1 MTPGCSLLMAILNVM
16 VCTSLMFWASIGI
29 FTHIEWFESIFRR
42 ESDVVARIQSVT
54 STSATRSNHNDS
66 PLTSRK
72 GFVFAYWDEGRG
84 HRLSVARSIEQE
96 QSPLIFN
103 LASLG
108 LVAFTSVFFLIVVS
122 KGLIHALGLA

>member
-1 MTPGCSLLMAILNVM
+1 MAILNVM

-84 HRLSVARSIEQE
+84 HRLSGARSIEQE

>member
-1 MTPGCSLLMAILNVM
+1 MTPGSSLLMSILNVM

-29 FTHIEWFESIFRR
+29 FTHVEWFESIFRR

-66 PLTSRK
+66 TLTSRK
-72 GFVFAYWDEGRG
+72 GFVFAYWDEGLG

-108 LVAFTSVFFLIVVS
+108 LIAFTSVFFLIVVS

>member
-1 MTPGCSLLMAILNVM
+1 MAILNVM

-66 PLTSRK
+66 TLTSRK

>member
-1 MTPGCSLLMAILNVM
+1 MTPGSSLLMAILNVM

-29 FTHIEWFESIFRR
+29 FTHIEWFESIFRH

-66 PLTSRK
+66 TLTSRK

>member
-1 MTPGCSLLMAILNVM
+1 MTSGSSLLMAILNVM

-66 PLTSRK
+66 TLTSRK